1 MSTFSEDAAHIRKL
15 LTTAHTAADRLAAD
29 MAQPEKLQRS
39 LTQTLGALEAA
50 TVEARCICE
59 RYLNSTKTT
68 GGKPALPYREITG
81 SVEMLDYHWL
91 HITVNTLLPSTLYQ
105 TPIWFSD
112 TVRRLL
118 DEYESS
124 GRPLPYFKQALM
136 VIDEHSDITGRRAFD
151 QDNKGYKGISN
162 AIKGRLIPDDDQ
174 YTLGIVLLSSRSG
187 ENACHVTLM
196 DRADAADFFSLKS
209 GDYSI

>member
-1 MSTFSEDAAHIRKL
+1 ME
-15 LTTAHTAADRLAAD
+15 TAA
-29 MAQPEKLQRS
+29 
-39 LTQTLGALEAA
+39 
-50 TVEARCICE
+50 VETRCICE
-59 RYLNSTKTT
+59 RYLNSAKAT
-68 GGKPALPYREITG
+68 GGKPVLPYRVITG

-91 HITVNTLLPSTLYQ
+91 HITINTLLPSSFYQ

-112 TVRRLL
+112 TLRRLL

-124 GRPLPYFKQALM
+124 GRSLPYFKQALM
-136 VIDEHSDITGRRAFD
+136 VIDEHSDIEGRRAFD
-151 QDNKGYKGISN
+151 QDNKGFKGISN

-187 ENACHVTLM
+187 ENACHITLM
-196 DRADAADFFSLKS
+196 DRADTADFFSLKS